1 MQSVHSGRFHRPGK
15 HAGKCPSQIVLL
27 RDAQIIVL
35 WKCHKIGL
43 TSSRC
48 MILLVQFVEMI
59 EASNAVPST
68 I

>member
-1 MQSVHSGRFHRPGK
+1 MLGSNLFLEFPVTVNAYTRP
-15 HAGKCPSQIVLL
+15 
-27 RDAQIIVL
+27 
-35 WKCHKIGL
+35 KIGL